1 VRLRSLY
8 DRREPTISFEY
19 FPPKTPDAEEVL
31 VRDTTP
37 GLLKLNPAFISITYG
52 AGGGT
57 RDSTLRIATRL
68 RTEYG
73 VEPLMHFTCVGSTQD
88 QLSQYLDEAR
98 RMGLE
103 NVLAL
108 RGDPPKG
115 QTAFQATE
123 GGFAYATDLIR
134 FIKTRGDYCIAA
146 ACYPEGH
153 VEARFKHLDWDHA
166 AEKAK
171 LGAEFLITQLFYDWS
186 DYFDM
191 VEYLRTKHQVS
202 VPVIPGILPFQGA
215 EQIKRFTTL
224 CGSKLPKPLRD
235 QLDAH
240 AADDEAVRQIGVDVC
255 TELCRQLLSR
265 GVPGFHFY
273 CLNRVPSVTQIMKNI
288 GLA

>member
-1 VRLRSLY
+1 VHLRSLY
-8 DRREPTISFEY
+8 DRKEPTISFEY
-19 FPPKTPDAEEVL
+19 FPPKSTEAEETL

-68 RTEYG
+68 RKEYG
-73 VEPLMHFTCVGSTQD
+73 VEPLMHFTCVGSTTE

-98 RMGLE
+98 KMGLE

-115 QTAFQATE
+115 QTSFQATA
-123 GGFAYATDLIR
+123 GGFAYATDLIK
-134 FIKTRGDYCIAA
+134 FIKSRGDFCIAG

-153 VEARFKHLDWDHA
+153 VESRYKYDDWDHA
-166 AEKAK
+166 AEKVK
-171 LGAEFLITQLFYDWS
+171 NGAEFLISQLFYDWS

-191 VEYLRTKHQVS
+191 VAYLKEKHGVD
-202 VPVIPGILPFQGA
+202 VPIIPGILPFQGT
-215 EQIKRFTTL
+215 EQIKRFTSL
-224 CGSKLPKPLRD
+224 CGAKLPQPLRMK
-235 QLDAH
+235 LEAH
-240 AADDEAVRQIGVDVC
+240 AADEEAVRQIGVEVC
-255 TELCRQLLSR
+255 TDLCRKLLDR

-273 CLNRVPSVTQIMKNI
+273 CLNRVPSVTQIVRNL